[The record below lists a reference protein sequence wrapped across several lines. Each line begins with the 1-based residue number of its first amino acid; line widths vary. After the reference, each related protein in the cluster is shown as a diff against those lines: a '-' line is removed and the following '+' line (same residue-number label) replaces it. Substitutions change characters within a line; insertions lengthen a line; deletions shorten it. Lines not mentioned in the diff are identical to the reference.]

1 MIFADNINQYYK
13 RTRAGVPAAI
23 LGLLVLTLGAGG
35 CDFVG
40 MAAQNT
46 IGVPVKA
53 QYGGL
58 KKQSVAIVVYE
69 NASTQFNYPQAPQEV
84 SAFVT
89 ASLAKHIPTAHI
101 LDYHLVLN
109 YQNANPNWDVLP
121 MKAIGKHFSVT
132 RVVYIEL
139 LDYTVHSQHTTFV
152 LQGRIAAHIAV
163 YNVKLPGNGEVFHG
177 NISVRWPKNGPLP
190 GYDTDANT
198 VRMNTLQRFSTKLAH
213 EFYTWHNRG
222 EAGFA
227 N

>member
-1 MIFADNINQYYK
+1 MTFADTINHDYK
-13 RTRAGVPAAI
+13 PTRAGALAAL
-23 LGLLVLTLGAGG
+23 LGLLVLTLGVGG
-35 CDFVG
+35 CDFLG

-46 IGVPVKA
+46 IGIPVKA
-53 QYGGL
+53 QYSGL

-69 NASTQFNYPQAPQEV
+69 DGSTEFNYPQASQEV

-89 ASLAKHIPTAHI
+89 ASLEKHIPTAHI

-109 YQNANPNWDVLP
+109 YQNANPNWGVLP
-121 MKAIGKHFSVT
+121 IKSIGKHFSVN

-152 LQGRIAAHIAV
+152 LQGHIAAHVAV
-163 YNVKLPGNGEVFHG
+163 YNVKLPGNGEVFHT
-177 NISVRWPKNGPLP
+177 NISVRWPKSGPLP

-213 EFYTWHNRG
+213 EFYNWHDRG
-222 EAGFA
+222 EASFA